1 MVDGQW
7 LASFQWFSRFWPFL
21 FGICLGSQ
29 LWVAVEVIKIQQLS
43 EEQQQEREERS
54 RCSIYHCWLRIFW
67 D

>member
-1 MVDGQW
+1 MVSE
-7 LASFQWFSRFWPFL
+7 LSMVFTLFAIP

-29 LWVAVEVIKIQQLS
+29 LWVAVEAIKIQQLS

-54 RCSIYHCWLRIFW
+54 RCSIYHWLRIFW